1 MSGDGGPSHI
11 LEARTVDELVALM
24 EGGSRSAGQ
33 RLVRLAVHAGSSRQ
47 TGEPGDATLAVEPSD
62 VIDRVARSAAG
73 GSSYGLETLID
84 VVMACDL
91 AGPALSRVVPAGV
104 QPEDVTQDVLVAM
117 TSSIHRF
124 RGEAR
129 FTTWF
134 YALARN
140 VAISHLRRHHRPVD
154 PMGGDEAVRSRRRLS
169 SVVSERTVVQAA
181 VATLPPKFQD
191 VVRLRDLQGL
201 SYAEIAERTGLKK
214 TTVRSRLARGRA
226 MLSTRL
232 T

>member
-1 MSGDGGPSHI
+1 
-11 LEARTVDELVALM
+11 M

-33 RLVRLAVHAGSSRQ
+33 RLVGLVVNGGSSNRV
-47 TGEPGDATLAVEPSD
+47 GEPGDNTLVVEPSA

-84 VVMACDL
+84 VVMSADL
-91 AGPALSRVVPAGV
+91 AGPALSRVLPKSV
-104 QPEDVTQDVLVAM
+104 QPEDVTQDVLVAL

-134 YALARN
+134 YTLARN
-140 VAISHLRRHHRPVD
+140 VAISHLRRHHRPGD
-154 PMGGDEAVRSRRRLS
+154 HLRGDEPVQSRRRLS

-181 VATLPPKFQD
+181 VATLPPKLQD
-191 VVRLRDLQGL
+191 VVRLRDLEGL
-201 SYAEIAERTGLKK
+201 SYAEIAERTGLEK

-232 T
+232 A